1 MKLSDLITVLQ
12 ARLSM
17 SDPELTYRGFPV
29 VGIEISSAG
38 RVTLA
43 TDTGEDEED
52 EV

>member
-29 VGIEISSAG
+29 VGVEISSTG

>member
-12 ARLSM
+12 ARLSL
-17 SDPELTYRGFPV
+17 SDPELIYKGRLLV
-29 VGIEISSAG
+29 SVEVSSTG

>member
-29 VGIEISSAG
+29 VGIEVSSTG

>member
-1 MKLSDLITVLQ
+1 MKLSDLIAVLQ
-12 ARLSM
+12 SRLSL
-17 SDPELTYRGFPV
+17 SDPELIYKGRLL
-29 VGIEISSAG
+29 VGLEVSPTG

>member
-1 MKLSDLITVLQ
+1 MKLSDLITVLH
-12 ARLSM
+12 ARLNF
-17 SDPELTYRGFPV
+17 SDPELIYKGRLLV
-29 VGIEISSAG
+29 SVEISPTG